1 MRGSHGW
8 EARDN
13 GHRSLEICPSH
24 SKCASFIAPI
34 LCVVLS
40 NRTFYKDGHI
50 AIDSE
55 KNFFDLD
62 KDTAICFAAVHSD
75 KIIKKTIEEKL
86 DFSLIGILAKI
97 SDILAKNKIGIF
109 VISTYNT
116 DIILVKKEQLLE
128 AVVALKQAGYQFL

>member
-1 MRGSHGW
+1 MKLKVIEHEFCVCQVKSIEEIDFRDEFVFVSKTDEELSLVCAKEALPKNPLQCDEGW
-8 EARDN
+8 R
-13 GHRSLEICPSH
+13 
-24 SKCASFIAPI
+24 
-34 LCVVLS
+34 
-40 NRTFYKDGHI
+40 
-50 AIDSE
+50 AIR
-55 KNFFDLD
+55 
-62 KDTAICFAAVHSD
+62 
-75 KIIKKTIEEKL
+75 IEEKR